1 MFISHYTLGGPG
13 WELTGMMR
21 WWAWCIVSDSRFDA
35 GADELKVCID
45 TNYILL
51 SRMCMWHK
59 IYMYTPNYMEKDEE
73 Y

>member
-1 MFISHYTLGGPG
+1 
-13 WELTGMMR
+13 MMG

-35 GADELKVCID
+35 GADELKVCVD